1 MKNAGRKLY
10 YSLALSAL
18 SYAEAQRGS
27 PIQTVPNS
35 FQLSSCCGRTV
46 GLGGLATFVYK
57 FNRKCAMGFPNFPKL
72 VPVLVVQNGLLM
84 QKFPMQ

>member
-10 YSLALSAL
+10 YSLSLSAL

-27 PIQTVPNS
+27 PLQTVPNF

-46 GLGGLATFVYK
+46 GLGGFFYK
-57 FNRKCAMGFPNFPKL
+57 FNKNCARGLPKL
-72 VPVLVVQNGLLM
+72 VPVLVVQNGLLI

>member
-35 FQLSSCCGRTV
+35 YQLSSCCGRTV

-57 FNRKCAMGFPNFPKL
+57 FNKNCARGFPKL
-72 VPVLVVQNGLLM
+72 VPVLVVQSGLLM